1 MTRTELLR
9 QVAASVPVG
18 VGVRVGVDGVDG
30 SGKTVFADELADRLR
45 EDGRPVVR
53 VSVDDFHHPR
63 AIRYRRG
70 RDSAEGYWRDAFD
83 YVRLRADVLEP
94 LGPGGSRCYRPAAH
108 DLAGDRVLHP
118 APEVAAP
125 DAVLIMDGV
134 FLHRDELADVWTFSV
149 FLDVPF
155 DVTARRMAVRD
166 GSPPDPEH
174 ASLRRYIEAQRH
186 YLRTCTPRHRA
197 SVVVDNAVL
206 DAPRLVG

>member
-1 MTRTELLR
+1 VTRAELLR
-9 QVAASVPVG
+9 RVAASVPA
-18 VGVRVGVDGVDG
+18 GVRVGVDGVDG

-53 VSVDDFHHPR
+53 ISVDDFHHPR

-70 RDSAEGYWRDAFD
+70 GDSAEGYWLDAFD
-83 YVRLRADVLEP
+83 YARLRADVLDP
-94 LGPGGSRCYRPAAH
+94 LGPGGCRRYRPAAH
-108 DLAGDRVLHP
+108 DLAGDRALHP

-125 DAVLIMDGV
+125 DAVLILDGV
-134 FLHRDELADVWTFSV
+134 FLHRDELADVWAFSV

-166 GSPPDPEH
+166 GSSPDPEH
-174 ASLRRYIEAQRH
+174 PSLRRYVEAQQR
-186 YLRTCTPRHRA
+186 YLRMCTPRHRA